1 MIMKP
6 KPQQIGPKLLADAEA
21 ALGRYIAGQ
30 HKRGSAVEV
39 QKPVY
44 HEGLTNIRCVL
55 LIDRKPNRMYFRQA
69 LGRWVKATS

>member
-1 MIMKP
+1 MKP
-6 KPQQIGPKLLADAEA
+6 KPQQIDPQLLADAEA

-30 HKRGSAVEV
+30 RKRGSAVEV
-39 QKPVY
+39 QKPLY

-55 LIDRKPNRMYFRQA
+55 LIDGKPNRMYFRQA

>member
-1 MIMKP
+1 MKP
-6 KPQQIGPKLLADAEA
+6 KPQQIDPQLLADAEA

-30 HKRGSAVEV
+30 RKRGSAVEV
-39 QKPVY
+39 QNPLY

-55 LIDRKPNRMYFRQA
+55 LIDGKPSRMYFRQA